1 MIDAVAIRTRYDAV
15 SPNLDEKG
23 LRLFAASEALAAGR
37 GGIAVVSKVTGI
49 ARSTIGRGL
58 KELTAQEKAPPQ
70 NRVRRTG
77 GGRKAAVVKQPGL
90 VEALLKIIESAIRG
104 DPEAVLLW
112 VSKSQRN
119 LAAILAEQRY
129 KISHK
134 IVGRLLKD
142 MGFSL
147 QANAKIREGGSHP
160 DRNAQFE
167 KINALVNE
175 FQAAGQPAISVDT
188 KKKENVGDFKNN
200 GRTLRP
206 KGEPEPVR
214 VHDFLIKSKGKVA
227 PYGVFDIAANEG
239 WVNVGVD
246 HDTAAFAVESI
257 RRWWDRLGKKRYA
270 DKAKRLLITADCGG
284 SNGSRVRL
292 WKVELQKL
300 ANETGL
306 SITVAHHPPGTSKWN
321 RIEHRM
327 FSFISI
333 NWRGRPLL
341 SHQVIVQLIASTK
354 TEKGLNIACDIDWGR
369 YPKAIK
375 IPKAALNELNIQYDE
390 FHGDWNYTIAPIVQ
404 KAATKRRQK

>member
-49 ARSTIGRGL
+49 ARSTLGRGL

-119 LAAILAEQRY
+119 LAAILAEQGY

-246 HDTAAFAVESI
+246 HDTAVFAVESEVVPI
-257 RRWWDRLGKKRYA
+257 DR
-270 DKAKRLLITADCGG
+270 
-284 SNGSRVRL
+284 
-292 WKVELQKL
+292 
-300 ANETGL
+300 
-306 SITVAHHPPGTSKWN
+306 TVWRPG
-321 RIEHRM
+321 
-327 FSFISI
+327 
-333 NWRGRPLL
+333 
-341 SHQVIVQLIASTK
+341 
-354 TEKGLNIACDIDWGR
+354 
-369 YPKAIK
+369 
-375 IPKAALNELNIQYDE
+375 
-390 FHGDWNYTIAPIVQ
+390 
-404 KAATKRRQK
+404 

>member
-77 GGRKAAVVKQPGL
+77 GGRKAAVAKQPGL
-90 VEALLKIIESAIRG
+90 VDALATIIQSAIRG
-104 DPEAVLLW
+104 DPEAALLW

-119 LAAILAEQRY
+119 LAAILAEQGY

-175 FQAAGQPAISVDT
+175 FQTAGQPAISVDT

-206 KGEPEPVR
+206 NASMNRSGFTISSSKVKARLHPMA
-214 VHDFLIKSKGKVA
+214 FLTSPPTKAGSTLAWIMTLPHSRSKVSAGGGISLAKNA
-227 PYGVFDIAANEG
+227 MLTKP
-239 WVNVGVD
+239 NV
-246 HDTAAFAVESI
+246 S
-257 RRWWDRLGKKRYA
+257 
-270 DKAKRLLITADCGG
+270 
-284 SNGSRVRL
+284 
-292 WKVELQKL
+292 
-300 ANETGL
+300 
-306 SITVAHHPPGTSKWN
+306 
-321 RIEHRM
+321 
-327 FSFISI
+327 
-333 NWRGRPLL
+333 
-341 SHQVIVQLIASTK
+341 
-354 TEKGLNIACDIDWGR
+354 
-369 YPKAIK
+369 
-375 IPKAALNELNIQYDE
+375 
-390 FHGDWNYTIAPIVQ
+390 
-404 KAATKRRQK
+404 